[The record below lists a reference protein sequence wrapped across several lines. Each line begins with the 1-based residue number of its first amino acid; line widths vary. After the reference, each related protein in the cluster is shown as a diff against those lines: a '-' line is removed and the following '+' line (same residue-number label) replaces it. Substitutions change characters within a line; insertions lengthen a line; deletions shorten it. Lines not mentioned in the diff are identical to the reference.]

1 MDTGLME
8 EKSDRREQDKGK
20 ERWIIISM
28 RERNETQSGI
38 MLGIWALPDHSCI
51 Y

>member
-1 MDTGLME
+1 ME
-8 EKSDRREQDKGK
+8 ERNDRREQDKDK
-20 ERWIIISM
+20 EGRIIIST

-38 MLGIWALPDHSCI
+38 MLGIRASPNHSCI